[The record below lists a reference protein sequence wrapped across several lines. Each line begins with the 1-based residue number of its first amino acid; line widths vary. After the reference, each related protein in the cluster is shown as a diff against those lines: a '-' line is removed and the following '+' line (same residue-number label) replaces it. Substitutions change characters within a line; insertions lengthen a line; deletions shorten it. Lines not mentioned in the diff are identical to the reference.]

1 MQDEDPR
8 IGEHTTYF
16 EEPDIIVMRLVG
28 PCSEAEGHEV
38 NVRHLRYAEGRNRLF
53 FLIDLE
59 KLDGIHPAVR
69 KEAGLVLRTIPLK
82 GAALY
87 KAPLKAKVMAK
98 LILTA
103 VNTFRRPED
112 KVPVVFLDSEQQARA
127 WIDQR
132 RRELV
137 EPDAPAAASPRRS
150 A

>member
-1 MQDEDPR
+1 MQDEDPK
-8 IGEHTTYF
+8 IGEHTTYL
-16 EEPDIIVMRLVG
+16 EEPDIVVMRLVG

-38 NVRHLRYAEGRNRLF
+38 NVRHLRYAQGRERLF

-59 KLDGIHPAVR
+59 KLEGIHPAVR

-103 VNTFRRPED
+103 MNTFRKPED
-112 KVPVVFLDSEQQARA
+112 KVPVVFFANEQEARA
-127 WIDQR
+127 WIEQR
-132 RRELV
+132 RRELT
-137 EPDAPAAASPRRS
+137 EPGSPAAASP
-150 A
+150 AA

>member
-1 MQDEDPR
+1 MQDQDPR

-28 PCSEAEGHEV
+28 PVSYEEGHEV
-38 NVRHLRYAEGRNRLF
+38 NVRHLRYGEGRDRLF

-59 KLDGIHPAVR
+59 KLESIHPGVR

-103 VNTFRRPED
+103 MNTFRKAED
-112 KVPVVFLDSEQQARA
+112 KVPVVFLSDEQEARA
-127 WIDQR
+127 WIEQR
-132 RRELV
+132 RRELT
-137 EPDAPAAASPRRS
+137 EPRNPAAASP
-150 A
+150 AA